1 MVKGIDIKAKELTE
15 RPCDTCDLTKSLRYR
30 SGGYLPRAD
39 KALRVLHLDSF
50 QIKPIALSGIRWG
63 ALLTD
68 DFSRMRWCVYSKNKG
83 ELGLVV
89 RDRCLQL
96 QNEYD
101 SPIAILHTDGGAE
114 FQPTELGKWAVPAGI
129 RVELLAPYTPEENP
143 VAETLNRIVFTKARA
158 LCSQGGLPWTLWDE
172 LKAPHAIKAS
182 GCHIIIITLG
192 CGACKIRSIFG

>member
-15 RPCDTCDLTKSLRYR
+15 RPCDICDLTKSFRYC

-101 SPIAILHTDGGAE
+101 SLKAGLDERGIEVDWDLTGDEIWYL
-114 FQPTELGKWAVPAGI
+114 GI
-129 RVELLAPYTPEENP
+129 RIDTGIDEGLRISQDSHIRKMVEGIAPRP
-143 VAETLNRIVFTKARA
+143 AETPMEPGTMTHA
-158 LCSQGGLPWTLWDE
+158 LPQPDMASPDE
-172 LKAPHAIKAS
+172 IS
-182 GCHIIIITLG
+182 EY
-192 CGACKIRSIFG
+192 